1 MSLDPTQPKTMQYQ
15 FQTPVLQAHFQKSP
29 NPDGAIR
36 LIDQPEDEFVETEE
50 EMNVIAGALYILAV
64 KWDKL
69 PEAGKS
75 GIKDE
80 DARPKNREA
89 LRKWIIQQGNIVI
102 DQLANKV
109 EPPFA
114 AWSIDQIQKDV
125 RAMVEELILKAMPV
139 ETKVVDGSKKPPVAS
154 TK

>member
-64 KWDKL
+64 K
-69 PEAGKS
+69 
-75 GIKDE
+75 
-80 DARPKNREA
+80 
-89 LRKWIIQQGNIVI
+89 
-102 DQLANKV
+102 
-109 EPPFA
+109 
-114 AWSIDQIQKDV
+114 
-125 RAMVEELILKAMPV
+125 
-139 ETKVVDGSKKPPVAS
+139 
-154 TK
+154 